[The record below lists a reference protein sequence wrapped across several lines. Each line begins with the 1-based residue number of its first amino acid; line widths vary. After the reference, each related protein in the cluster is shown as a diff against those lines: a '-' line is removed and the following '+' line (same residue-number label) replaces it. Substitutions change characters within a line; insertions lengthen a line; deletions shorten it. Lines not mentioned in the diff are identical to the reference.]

1 MFREIEE
8 DPFFAEPFRFHHE
21 HLREM
26 MGNVPNLLGQDFI
39 SNSQPGSSNQPVTRN
54 EASSWTDPFNRMS
67 TMMEQIR
74 KEMFDMQNKSGIQ
87 PSDRVGHSLNS
98 SSVMTYTKVGNEPPK
113 LFQATNHVHN
123 VPGGIKETRRAVKDS
138 ESGIEK
144 MSIGHHIQDRAHV
157 IQKSRNQ
164 KTGHE
169 EIDQQFINLN
179 ENDAANFDQ
188 EWQNKVSK
196 YMPSGTCPSG
206 IQDARKAVEEQS
218 TCARGPTAPPP
229 VTPSGGCGCPAQ
241 RNAQHMMKHGRK

>member
-1 MFREIEE
+1 MFREIED

-26 MGNVPNLLGQDFI
+26 VGNAPNLLGQDFI
-39 SNSQPGSSNQPVTRN
+39 SNSQPGSSTQPVTRN

-74 KEMFDMQNKSGIQ
+74 KEMFDMQNKS
-87 PSDRVGHSLNS
+87 
-98 SSVMTYTKVGNEPPK
+98 
-113 LFQATNHVHN
+113 
-123 VPGGIKETRRAVKDS
+123 IKETRRAVKDS

-169 EIDQQFINLN
+169 EVDQQFINLN

-206 IQDARKAVEEQS
+206 IQDARKAMEGQS

-241 RNAQHMMKHGRK
+241 RNGQHMMKHGRK